1 MSVFTRAACV
11 VTSSSGSGKESMG
24 PGAAGKAGSID
35 GLWRAGAVLYL
46 SVGDETQG
54 TAILV
59 TRGSRRDSCGAL
71 SAESDEI
78 DGHDRSC
85 RVRQIN
91 TEYHSQKTLF
101 K

>member
-24 PGAAGKAGSID
+24 PGAAGKSGSID

-59 TRGSRRDSCGAL
+59 TRGVIAAEL
-71 SAESDEI
+71 SQQRATRSMDMIDLVESD
-78 DGHDRSC
+78 
-85 RVRQIN
+85 
-91 TEYHSQKTLF
+91 K
-101 K
+101 